1 MDNLETRAF
10 GTQDTGRRQKKTN
23 KAQYSPENQKDE
35 QHGPH
40 KNTGMANSCAQVGP
54 TGTWLPPWWLRLKGE
69 IWDTSFFKLLLS
81 SYLLLGF

>member
-1 MDNLETRAF
+1 MFISTDRYINKKFNHIT
-10 GTQDTGRRQKKTN
+10 TKKTN

-54 TGTWLPPWWLRLKGE
+54 KGTWLPP
-69 IWDTSFFKLLLS
+69 
-81 SYLLLGF
+81 